1 MKYQAILFDLDG
13 TLLPMDYDEFT
24 KGYFK
29 LLAKAASVHGYT
41 YENLIPAMW
50 KGVSAMVKNDR
61 SKLNRD
67 AFWEVFAEIF
77 GPEVYSHIPTFD
89 AFYGVDFHKTK
100 ELTAPNPL
108 AIEAVR
114 LAHEKADKVVLATN
128 PLFPEVAI
136 KARLSFI
143 GLELCDFD
151 LVTTYDNFGSC
162 KPNPLYFKEITE
174 KIGVDPKECLMIG
187 NNTEEDIEASRAVG
201 LSTYLVTDCL
211 IAKDGQIP
219 DTPQGSFA
227 DLVEFLEGL

>member
-24 KGYFK
+24 KGYFM
-29 LLAKAASVHGYT
+29 LLTKAAAVHGYT
-41 YENLIPAMW
+41 YETLIPAMW

-89 AFYGVDFHKTK
+89 AFYGADFHKTK

-151 LVTTYDNFGSC
+151 LVPTYDNFGSC
-162 KPNPLYFKEITE
+162 KPNPLYFKEIAE

-211 IAKDGQIP
+211 IAEGDIP
-219 DTPQGSFA
+219 NTPSGSFA
-227 DLVEFLEGL
+227 DLVDYIKSI

>member
-13 TLLPMDYDEFT
+13 TLLPMDNDAFT

-41 YENLIPAMW
+41 FETLIPAMW
-50 KGVSAMVKNDR
+50 KGVTAMVRNDR

-67 AFWEVFAEIF
+67 AFWDVFAGIF
-77 GPEVYSHIPTFD
+77 GEEAYTHIPTFD
-89 AFYGVDFHKTK
+89 AFYGNEFYKAKDF
-100 ELTAPNPL
+100 TAPNPL
-108 AIEAVR
+108 AAEAVK

-136 KARLSFI
+136 KARLDFI
-143 GLELCDFD
+143 GLKLSDFD

-162 KPNPLYFKEITE
+162 KPNPLYYNEIAE
-174 KIGVDPKECLMIG
+174 KIDVDPKNCLMIG
-187 NNTEEDIEASRAVG
+187 NNAEEDIEASQAAG

-211 IAKDGQIP
+211 IANGDLP
-219 DTPQGSFA
+219 DTPKGSFA
-227 DLVEFLEGL
+227 EMVEFLKGI

>member
-13 TLLPMDYDEFT
+13 TLLPMDNDVFT

-29 LLAKAASVHGYT
+29 LLTKAASVHGYT
-41 YENLIPAMW
+41 YETLIPAMW

-67 AFWEVFAEIF
+67 AFWGVFAEIF
-77 GPEVYSHIPTFD
+77 GDEVYSHIPTFD
-89 AFYGVDFHKTK
+89 AFYSADFHKTK
-100 ELTAPNPL
+100 EFTGPNPL
-108 AIEAVR
+108 AQTAVK

-128 PLFPEVAI
+128 PLFPEEAI

-143 GLELCDFD
+143 GLDLADFD

-162 KPNPLYFKEITE
+162 KPNPLYYMEIAE
-174 KIGVDPKECLMIG
+174 KLGIDREKCLMIG
-187 NNTEEDIEASRAVG
+187 NNAEEDIEAAHAAG

-211 IAKDGQIP
+211 IAKGDIP
-219 DTPQGSFA
+219 STPSGSFA
-227 DLVEFLEGL
+227 DLVDYLKRI

>member
-13 TLLPMDYDEFT
+13 TLLPMDQNKFT

-50 KGVSAMVKNDR
+50 KGVLAMVKNDR

-67 AFWEVFAEIF
+67 AFWEVFAGIF
-77 GPEVYSHIPTFD
+77 GEEVYSHIPTFD
-89 AFYGVDFHKTK
+89 AFYSADFHKTK
-100 ELTAPNPL
+100 ELTEPNPL
-108 AIEAVR
+108 AKTAVN
-114 LAHEKADKVVLATN
+114 LAHEKAEKVVLATN

-143 GLELCDFD
+143 GLKLEDFD
-151 LVTTYDNFGSC
+151 LVTTYDNFGSS
-162 KPNPLYFKEITE
+162 KPNPLYYQEIAE
-174 KIGVDPKECLMIG
+174 KLGLDTKKCLMVG
-187 NNTEEDIEASRAVG
+187 NNAEEDIAAGQAAG

-211 IAKDGQIP
+211 IAEGEIP
-219 DTPQGSFA
+219 NTPSGSFA
-227 DLVEFLEGL
+227 DLVDYLKSV